1 MTKLTAKELE
11 ALTEQDVGII
21 LRDEGSLA
29 GRVSLRKKGIAI
41 PFYFQFRWEGIY
53 TRFSCGTWPNKSL
66 TEIRKERN
74 EARDLVAKG
83 INPNENKRAEKV
95 RLKAELAAQLAEAD
109 QQKSKE
115 LTLLDLA
122 GEWLRDGVA
131 RKDGNAE
138 LRRKFA
144 KDLYPAVGSK
154 VISTV
159 SEHDLRSLVRSVIAR
174 GATRQAISL
183 FSDIVQMFGWA
194 QKRQPWR
201 TLLVDGNP
209 AELVEID
216 KLIPSDYQEERTR
229 LLSSTE
235 LQELHQRFQKM
246 TADYAALPAGEKYD
260 GVRPLKPES
269 QLALWICL
277 GTLCRI
283 GELLQAEWKN
293 VDLEN
298 HTWFIPSGNVKGS
311 RRKKQDHHV
320 FLSPFVLHFFQDLKT
335 LTGHS
340 QWCFPNKQNDGH
352 VDVKVVSKQVGDRQA
367 RFKNRKAL
375 SKRRHDNT
383 LVLADGQNGD
393 WTPHDLRRT
402 GATMMQALGVSL
414 DVIDRCQNHVLAGS
428 RVRRHYLHHDY
439 ADEKKDAWN
448 LLGDRLSAVLS
459 LNYEH
464 APNESMM
471 SFPAYAATETLT
483 PS

>member
-1 MTKLTAKELE
+1 MAKLTAKELE
-11 ALTEQDVGII
+11 ALTEQDVSTVI
-21 LRDEGSLA
+21 RDEGSLS
-29 GRVSLRKKGIAI
+29 GKVSLRKKGIAI

-74 EARDLVAKG
+74 DARDLVAKA
-83 INPNENKRAEKV
+83 INPNENKRAWKV
-95 RLKAELAAQLAEAD
+95 KQKAELAAQLAEAD
-109 QQKSKE
+109 RKKSKE

-144 KDLYPAVGSK
+144 KDLYPALGSK
-154 VISTV
+154 LISSI
-159 SEHDLRSLVRSVIAR
+159 SEHDLRNLVRSVMAR

-201 TLLVDGNP
+201 TLLIDGNP
-209 AELVEID
+209 ADLVEIH
-216 KLIPSDYQEERTR
+216 KLVPSDYQEERTR
-229 LLSSTE
+229 ILSSIE

-246 TADYAALPAGEKYD
+246 TEDYAALPAGAKYD
-260 GVRPLKPES
+260 GIRPLKLES

-298 HTWFIPSGNVKGS
+298 GVWFIPVANVKGS

-320 FLSPFVLHFFQDLKT
+320 FLSPFTTHYFIKLRQ

-340 QWCFPNKQNDGH
+340 QWCFPAKHHDGH
-352 VDVKVVSKQVGDRQA
+352 VDLKVISKQVGDRQSS
-367 RFKNRKAL
+367 FKNRKPLAR
-375 SKRRHDNT
+375 RRHDDT
-383 LVLADGQNGD
+383 LVLSGGLNGE

-402 GATMMQALGVSL
+402 GATMMQASGISL

-439 ADEKKDAWN
+439 AAEKKAAWN
-448 LLGDRLSAVLS
+448 LLGKKLIDILFDQNDLEGF
-459 LNYEH
+459 EH
-464 APNESMM
+464 SNEE
-471 SFPAYAATETLT
+471 AL
-483 PS
+483 